1 MEGKNSFLNQLLDL
15 EVSGKDAISAPS
27 NWTDRPLLD
36 IDTEVDSIINE
47 VAPLL
52 KSNDD
57 REGVWW
63 FLVGSPGN
71 GKSAAV
77 GKLVR
82 TLKEEHGSIFRLPK
96 EDSRLGKELNELDPD
111 DIPYEVELYEG
122 DNKYPSAL
130 FAQDASVVPD
140 PYVNP
145 DTGAALIDL
154 LQNASEKGLSVVV
167 CANRGVIEKALQHL
181 GDIKDNGAVYKALRA
196 LGDKKSSG
204 PDKIISFKSTHHQRR
219 VFDKVKFKVTPLDE
233 KSIIANGTFK
243 KLIDKAVDEKNWATC
258 NECSSASLC
267 PFKNNRDWL
276 AEETK
281 SRFIDTLR
289 YAELMSNQAMVFREA
304 LAFIALSLSG
314 SSRDYKKLTPCEWVH
329 ERVEKKA
336 YFSLLSRRIYMIL
349 FQSYTA
355 FGLKEDEADKKE
367 QLRILGEVVGF
378 LATEN
383 QKPIKQLK
391 ADKIAT
397 DVGLKRFL
405 ATDGVL
411 REIDPVKENQGKALE
426 QKWNIA
432 PNDEKSEI
440 YDEPLVGELEEMC
453 LKVWADCEEHAE
465 DIDKQYSAQYY
476 RELRRWITSVT
487 YRLGFFAQGRL
498 LFQEELKQYEQ
509 ALKIRSSNLD
519 DMSDLDMDLADQIG
533 ENFKVFIFSSTE
545 NAEIKISQ
553 NITISGKKVSQ
564 YLEPK
569 LAPEKSG
576 DTRLKMELGQEF
588 LEISPRSFV
597 WLQRKAKSNLSDKT
611 FPPDVQQV
619 AHDIRSRGAT
629 YIDYAFMDHAELQI
643 KKPNGET
650 LNLRRRG
657 VRLRE
662 KDQP

>member
-181 GDIKDNGAVYKALRA
+181 EDIKNNGAVYEALRA
-196 LGDKKSSG
+196 LEGKKSSG
-204 PDKIISFKSTHHQRR
+204 PDKTISFNSTHHQRR
-219 VFDKVKFKVTPLDE
+219 VFNKVKLKVTPLDE

-314 SSRDYKKLTPCEWVH
+314 SSRDYKELTPCEWVH
-329 ERVEKKA
+329 ARVKKRA
-336 YFSLLSRRIYMIL
+336 FFSLLSRRIYMVL

-355 FGLKEDEADKKE
+355 FGLKEDEVDKKE
-367 QLRILGEVVGF
+367 QLRILEKVIEF
-378 LATEN
+378 LAPEN
-383 QKPIKQLK
+383 KETIKQLK
-391 ADKIAT
+391 ADNIAT

-405 ATDGVL
+405 STDGVL
-411 REIDPVKENQGKALE
+411 REIDPVKENQGKTLE

-440 YDEPLVGELEEMC
+440 YDERLVGELEKIC
-453 LKVWADCEEHAE
+453 LKVWSDCEEHAE
-465 DIDKQYSAQYY
+465 DIDKQYSTQYY

-509 ALKIRSSNLD
+509 ALKIRLSNPD
-519 DMSDLDMDLADQIG
+519 ISNSDLDLAQKIQ
-533 ENFKVFIFSSTE
+533 ENFKEFVFSSEE
-545 NAEIKISQ
+545 NAEIRVSR

-564 YLEPK
+564 ELGAE
-569 LAPEKSG
+569 LHSEAGG
-576 DTRLKMELGQEF
+576 DTRLKMKLGKKI

-611 FPPDVQQV
+611 FPPDVKQV
-619 AHDIRSRGAT
+619 AHDIRSMGAT
-629 YIDYAFMDHAELQI
+629 YIDYAFMDGTELQI
-643 KKPNGET
+643 NKPNDET
-650 LNLRRRG
+650 LKLKRTFH
-657 VRLRE
+657 RLRE
-662 KDQP
+662 KDPS